1 MFNLSRI
8 FQNMPPI
15 VKNLLLVNVI
25 FFVAQFTLEDFM
37 RNLKLVPVFSEHF
50 RPWQLATYFFM
61 HGNLPHIFFNMFAL
75 IIFGTQLERIWGPQK
90 FLFFYLACAIG
101 AALIHML
108 VGYIRLKSFEST
120 IDPIVLNQ
128 YLNLVQDKGYEL
140 ILNRANFANPILGK
154 LNALYNTPM
163 VGASG
168 AIFGLLVA
176 FGYTFPNTELMLLFP
191 PIPIKAKY
199 FVIGYA
205 AIELYLGMANSPS
218 DNVAHFAHLGGALIG
233 ILIVLYWKK
242 SRNSFF

>member
-1 MFNLSRI
+1 
-8 FQNMPPI
+8 MPPI
-15 VKNLLLVNVI
+15 VKNLLLVNII

-37 RNLKLVPVFSEHF
+37 RNLELVPIFSEHF

-75 IIFGTQLERIWGPQK
+75 IIFGNQLERIWGPQK

-108 VGYIRLKSFEST
+108 VGYIRLKGFEST

>member
-15 VKNLLLVNVI
+15 VKNLLLVNII

-37 RNLKLVPVFSEHF
+37 RNLELVPIFSEHF

-75 IIFGTQLERIWGPQK
+75 IIFGNQLERIWGPQK

-108 VGYIRLKSFEST
+108 VGYIRLKGFEST

>member
-75 IIFGTQLERIWGPQK
+75 IIFGTQLERIWRPQK

>member
-37 RNLKLVPVFSEHF
+37 RNLELVPIFSEHF

-75 IIFGTQLERIWGPQK
+75 IIFGTQLERVWGPQK

-108 VGYIRLKSFEST
+108 VGYLRLKSFEST
-120 IDPIVLNQ
+120 IDPIILNE
-128 YLNLVQDKGYEL
+128 YLNIVQDKGYEL
-140 ILNRANFANPILGK
+140 ILNSQNFAHPILGK
-154 LNALYNTPM
+154 LNSLYNTPM

-176 FGYTFPNTELMLLFP
+176 FGYIFPNTELMLLFP